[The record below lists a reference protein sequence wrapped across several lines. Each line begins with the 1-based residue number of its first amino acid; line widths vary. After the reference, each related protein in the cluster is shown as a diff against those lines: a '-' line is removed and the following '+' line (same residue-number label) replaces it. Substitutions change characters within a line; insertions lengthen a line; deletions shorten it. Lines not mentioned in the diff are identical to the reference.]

1 MLNRKD
7 SKRRSSRGEPLSL
20 KITAVVLAVVL
31 VIIMMFSEIYDR
43 KREAEITAM
52 VEQRKIELLAE
63 KQAMEEKKNNDSF
76 YQKLV
81 DGFDVNVLIVGDSI
95 GVGINETSWAGLLAS
110 YLQTTYKCKVNLT
123 NVSMGGNSSYA
134 GYARTLMLDDG
145 VDYDL
150 AVICYGQNDREQD
163 FSLYY
168 ESIIRAL
175 RSKFSKC
182 SVISILESSQRT
194 YTNKMT
200 TIQKI
205 CEHYNIPVADT
216 IAAFANSGKEYSELC
231 SDNVHP
237 NDEGKVIYFETV
249 KNIVDKCAS
258 EYASYNP
265 TEVAPINTDVTKFD
279 TFKFY
284 AADEFEKV
292 DEVTYTIKTSISGI
306 MGIDYTYESGENQTN
321 IYVDGNLFVAP
332 KVTFNY
338 DFSQRHILIVSDN
351 CTVNGEIKIV
361 FANAEQ
367 AKGFGGIMFSNISE

>member
-1 MLNRKD
+1 
-7 SKRRSSRGEPLSL
+7 
-20 KITAVVLAVVL
+20 
-31 VIIMMFSEIYDR
+31 
-43 KREAEITAM
+43 
-52 VEQRKIELLAE
+52 
-63 KQAMEEKKNNDSF
+63 MEEKKNNDSF

-249 KNIVDKCAS
+249 KNIVDKDVYKRQYVYCDGTRL
-258 EYASYNP
+258 NQ
-265 TEVAPINTDVTKFD
+265 VLINLLSNALKFTPEGGRIDVILSQEPSPKGDGYIRTYFRVKDNGIGMEPEFLERVFD
-279 TFKFY
+279 SFTREDDKRCLL
-284 AADEFEKV
+284 
-292 DEVTYTIKTSISGI
+292 YTSTLVSFFSGSTTSS
-306 MGIDYTYESGENQTN
+306 S
-321 IYVDGNLFVAP
+321 
-332 KVTFNY
+332 
-338 DFSQRHILIVSDN
+338 
-351 CTVNGEIKIV
+351 
-361 FANAEQ
+361 
-367 AKGFGGIMFSNISE
+367 